1 MGKRKFYYGD
11 IGQVNER
18 RPLHIGH
25 KARVRKTVIRR
36 YSYPSNRNAMSI
48 RYHVDCECGKPL
60 SLDSRSMSYASK
72 WHILTNTVNFP
83 TPREACYSKF
93 FKETRIPGGV
103 YDTDELNDRLATLSP
118 LTVVGYVENILAT
131 LRPRLEECVRRYHGL
146 NDEGKRESLQEIGN
160 SLGVTRERV
169 RQILTQAKILL
180 GA

>member
-25 KARVRKTVIRR
+25 KARVRKTVIHR
-36 YSYPSNRNAMSI
+36 YVYPSNRNAMAI

-60 SLDSRSMSYASK
+60 SLDPRSMSYVS
-72 WHILTNTVNFP
+72 NTVNFP

-103 YDTDELNDRLATLSP
+103 YDTDELNDRLATL
-118 LTVVGYVENILAT
+118 
-131 LRPRLEECVRRYHGL
+131 RPRFEECVRRYHGL